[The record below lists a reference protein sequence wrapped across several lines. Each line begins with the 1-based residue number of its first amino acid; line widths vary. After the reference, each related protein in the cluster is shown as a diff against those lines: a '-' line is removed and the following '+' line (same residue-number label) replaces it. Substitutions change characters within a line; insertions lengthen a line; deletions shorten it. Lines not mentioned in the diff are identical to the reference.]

1 MRSQFH
7 GIVEAAAEL
16 IRRSPGL
23 PAGVAVMAYE
33 RGEIESEVERS
44 LATLGLA
51 VVVLPFEPIHAM
63 DGAVPAFY
71 DEAEL
76 IVHILENPVLNVT
89 GMDGA
94 AARDAVAVTLGGD
107 DLGGLLAAP
116 LSEHRILRADSE
128 ELTIR
133 EITWKTAAQLNL

>member
-7 GIVEAAAEL
+7 AIVEAAAEM
-16 IRRSPGL
+16 IRRSPGM
-23 PAGVAVMAYE
+23 PAAVAVVAYE
-33 RGEIESEVERS
+33 RGAIESEVERS

-51 VVVLPFEPIHAM
+51 VVVLPFEPIHALA
-63 DGAVPAFY
+63 GAVPAFY

-76 IVHILENPVLNVT
+76 IVHILENPVLNAT

-94 AARDAVAVTLGGD
+94 AARDAVAVILGGE
-107 DLGGLLAAP
+107 DLGGLLAEP
-116 LSEHRILRADSE
+116 LSEHRITRADSE

-133 EITWKTAAQLNL
+133 EMTWKTAAQLKS